1 LGTFPQLFCLQ
12 KRHVRH
18 TNFGTGGFANSIRPF
33 FATVPCSH
41 KTSEFV
47 PLPLGIY
54 YAWLSLYA
62 GVLSFHVSGKASTHS
77 AAMTQNPCAPTR
89 A

>member
-1 LGTFPQLFCLQ
+1 MTASVPRRC
-12 KRHVRH
+12 
-18 TNFGTGGFANSIRPF
+18 TNDFSLTSAAGPYMTNSIPPF